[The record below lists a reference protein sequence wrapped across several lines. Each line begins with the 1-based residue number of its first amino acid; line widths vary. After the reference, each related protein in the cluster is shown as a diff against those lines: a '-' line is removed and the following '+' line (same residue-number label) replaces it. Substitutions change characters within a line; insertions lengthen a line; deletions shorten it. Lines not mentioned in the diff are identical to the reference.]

1 MPGCPGVSPG
11 SPAAHTARPS
21 PGKGAQRWPSGIFL
35 LQITAGCFTP
45 QAARFIYPSLTLAH
59 LCLLARPY
67 RLPSGGSCKLFSSFS
82 LLTAAPPAPSCPSR
96 SRELRSTREWWT
108 SAPRCMAQPL
118 PAGRATETW
127 EQQVLGAEGP
137 MEAPVFGRIFA
148 RFCGWDVRPWTL
160 CSLHPAREPLPCAQ
174 VTLTPV
180 PRGGP
185 IAVTR
190 EEGLCS
196 AGSP

>member
-59 LCLLARPY
+59 LCLLARLHW
-67 RLPSGGSCKLFSSFS
+67 LPSGGSCKLFSSFS

-108 SAPRCMAQPL
+108 SAPWCMAQPL
-118 PAGRATETW
+118 PAGRATETTGPGGRRSHGSSCLW
-127 EQQVLGAEGP
+127 KDFCSFLWVGCQAMATPLTAPSPGA
-137 MEAPVFGRIFA
+137 AA
-148 RFCGWDVRPWTL
+148 T
-160 CSLHPAREPLPCAQ
+160 CSGDTNPHPSRWF
-174 VTLTPV
+174 
-180 PRGGP
+180 GP

-196 AGSP
+196 ASSP